1 MTSIRYNTQMPRF
14 FDDFFTKEMDGFSTQ
29 TAKRNSLPA
38 VNIKEDESSF
48 QLEVVAPGRNKE
60 DFQVKFDQGVLTISA
75 KQDDE
80 QESKNEQSN
89 YLKREFRH
97 GNFQRSFR
105 VEEKEVNGDNIVAKY
120 ENGVLYL
127 SLPKRE
133 EAKPKP
139 ARQIEVA

>member
-1 MTSIRYNTQMPRF
+1 MTLTRYNTQLPRF

-29 TAKRNSLPA
+29 TARRNSLPA
-38 VNIKEDESSF
+38 VNIKEDENGF
-48 QLEVVAPGRNKE
+48 QLEVAAPGRNKE

-75 KQDDE
+75 QPNDE
-80 QESKNEQSN
+80 QENKQSK
-89 YLKREFRH
+89 YLKHEFRP
-97 GNFQRSFR
+97 GNFQHSFR

-127 SLPKRE
+127 TLPKRE